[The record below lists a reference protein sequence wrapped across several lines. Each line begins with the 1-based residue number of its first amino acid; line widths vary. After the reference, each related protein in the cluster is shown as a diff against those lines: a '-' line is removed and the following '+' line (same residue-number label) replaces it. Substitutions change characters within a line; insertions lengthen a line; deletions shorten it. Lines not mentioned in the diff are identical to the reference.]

1 VFQKGLEMVL
11 QICVFG
17 MGPFGDMHLLIS
29 IPRANPNSS
38 TIKAAPLTV
47 VTAWWSNSR
56 PSWGDTADMTR
67 HRVLLSSPPQA
78 CGSSRSHRDTSWC
91 ICSPNTQSPTWTFQP
106 TLILLLLPPP
116 HPSLQSLPH
125 LACPPHGQ
133 GQVHPQA
140 KGQHVVQ
147 SEA

>member
-78 CGSSRSHRDTSWC
+78 CGSSRSHRGTSWC
-91 ICSPNTQSPTWTFQP
+91 ICSPNTQRVQHGPSNLLLFFFFFFLL
-106 TLILLLLPPP
+106 LILLCKFCLT
-116 HPSLQSLPH
+116 
-125 LACPPHGQ
+125 
-133 GQVHPQA
+133 
-140 KGQHVVQ
+140 
-147 SEA
+147 